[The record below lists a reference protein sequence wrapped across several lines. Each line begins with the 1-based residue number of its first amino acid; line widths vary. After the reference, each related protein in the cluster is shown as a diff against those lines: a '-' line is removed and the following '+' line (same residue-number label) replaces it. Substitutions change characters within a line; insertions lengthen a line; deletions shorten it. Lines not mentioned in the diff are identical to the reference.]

1 MSDDTEQ
8 RLRSAGVHLPG
19 PSDSDTIDARERF
32 LAAAVPVR
40 VRRRVRRRTV
50 ALAFAAA
57 LVVAGAFGV
66 GFAVASSK
74 PAKTTTRIVHV
85 KSALN
90 AGPGFLPA
98 TDWDTVS
105 GGTGTPGGAAAIAAN
120 VPLAAQDRQLNGPPT
135 ETARMLGPNSVLLY
149 ATFMPAN
156 PAQPLPQRLLPLQLD
171 AAAGS
176 GATRTLHARVAAYD
190 VEVQI
195 TFGTARPAPTVLV
208 AAREELGRLVV
219 PSCPAA
225 QPLTAADV
233 DAAKAYV
240 LGWLPAHYPGN
251 AADVAG
257 ATATAA
263 LGSAA
268 PRHGQAA
275 VDCGRAV
282 ADRSIEVD
290 VTLPKLARV
299 SASLSQLTYF
309 VARESNGWTVWM
321 RAR

>member
-19 PSDSDTIDARERF
+19 PSDSDTIEARERF
-32 LAAAVPVR
+32 LAAIPSR
-40 VRRRVRRRTV
+40 GQRRMRRRTV

-57 LVVAGAFGV
+57 LGVAGAFGV

-85 KSALN
+85 KAALN

-105 GGTGTPGGAAAIAAN
+105 GGTGTPVAAAIAAN
-120 VPLAAQDRQLNGPPT
+120 VPLAAQDRQLTGPPVQ
-135 ETARMLGPNSVLLY
+135 TARTLGANGVLLY
-149 ATFMPAN
+149 ATFTAAN
-156 PAQPLPQRLLPLQLD
+156 PAQPQPQRLLPLQLD
-171 AAAGS
+171 DATGS
-176 GATRTLHARVAAYD
+176 GSTRTLHARVAAYD
-190 VEVQI
+190 VQVQI
-195 TFGTARPAPTVLV
+195 TFGREQPSSSVLV

-219 PSCPAA
+219 PSCPEAE
-225 QPLTAADV
+225 PLTAADV
-233 DAAKAYV
+233 THAQAYV
-240 LGWLPAHYPGN
+240 LGWLPAHYSGD
-251 AADVAG
+251 ASDVAG

-263 LGSAA
+263 LGTSA

-282 ADRSIEVD
+282 ADRSVEVD
-290 VTLPKLARV
+290 VTLPTLAKV
-299 SASLSQLTYF
+299 SASLSELTYF
-309 VARESNGWTVWM
+309 VARTSTGWQVWM